1 MIVKN
6 EEANLSSCLESVRT
20 LVDEIIVV
28 DTGSTDRT
36 MEIARSYGATSH
48 TFTWNNDFSSARN
61 ESLKY
66 ATGKW
71 VLVLDADEVLDMYDH
86 KRISQ
91 LIAEKGVDAY
101 RLEQRTYQKQ
111 CAWGDWKSL
120 EAETI
125 LAHGSH
131 GYIPSHIVR
140 LFRNNKQVR
149 FKGRVHEQVE
159 IDLLD
164 QNKVIVKTDI
174 PIHHYGKM
182 LDLDSLRRKQ
192 ELYLQIGYDKLKDQP
207 LDDSAFCEF
216 GVQHLELG
224 QVKKAEEVL
233 RRACEI
239 SPKNIRAAFN
249 LAIAL
254 YRLNRIQEAG
264 NIYERIIEMDPTHIG
279 AYNNLS
285 QILERQSGTFDRRRR
300 LFVKAIQHNPRHHV
314 LRYNYGLNLEKENLI
329 DEAVEQYME
338 ALDIDPDFDQARNK
352 LGRLR
357 GPDRKEIEDRDGE
370 PAKALEVLIDA
381 LEKDPDNCELHY
393 ECGKVLEKLGQ
404 FDLAIERFQD
414 ALALRPGHSGTLF
427 QLASMAWDQ
436 GLIDECTGLYEELL
450 TIMPEHSQ
458 AHFNLGCALVMQGK
472 LEKALNSVENALN
485 IMPDN
490 EEFLLKKKYIV
501 NELCGQGS

>member
-1 MIVKN
+1 
-6 EEANLSSCLESVRT
+6 
-20 LVDEIIVV
+20 
-28 DTGSTDRT
+28 
-36 MEIARSYGATSH
+36 
-48 TFTWNNDFSSARN
+48 
-61 ESLKY
+61 
-66 ATGKW
+66 
-71 VLVLDADEVLDMYDH
+71 
-86 KRISQ
+86 
-91 LIAEKGVDAY
+91 
-101 RLEQRTYQKQ
+101 
-111 CAWGDWKSL
+111 
-120 EAETI
+120 
-125 LAHGSH
+125 
-131 GYIPSHIVR
+131 
-140 LFRNNKQVR
+140 
-149 FKGRVHEQVE
+149 
-159 IDLLD
+159 
-164 QNKVIVKTDI
+164 
-174 PIHHYGKM
+174 
-182 LDLDSLRRKQ
+182 
-192 ELYLQIGYDKLKDQP
+192 
-207 LDDSAFCEF
+207 
-216 GVQHLELG
+216 
-224 QVKKAEEVL
+224 
-233 RRACEI
+233 
-239 SPKNIRAAFN
+239 
-249 LAIAL
+249 L

-285 QILERQSGTFDRRRR
+285 QILERQSETFDRRRR

-370 PAKALEVLIDA
+370 PAKALEVLVDA